1 MSLSKD
7 SQTSL
12 LPGLSRLSKAFP
24 VLSLPGVD
32 SLDKPEKHD
41 KWPKMDGSSNCEAQ
55 IEIFPLLTANSVN
68 SSACIRL
75 QHFYGL

>member
-12 LPGLSRLSKAFP
+12 LPGGGRS
-24 VLSLPGVD
+24 
-32 SLDKPEKHD
+32 PEPPLEWTPWTSQKNMTSGQ
-41 KWPKMDGSSNCEAQ
+41 KWMEAQ
-55 IEIFPLLTANSVN
+55 IEISPLLTANSVN